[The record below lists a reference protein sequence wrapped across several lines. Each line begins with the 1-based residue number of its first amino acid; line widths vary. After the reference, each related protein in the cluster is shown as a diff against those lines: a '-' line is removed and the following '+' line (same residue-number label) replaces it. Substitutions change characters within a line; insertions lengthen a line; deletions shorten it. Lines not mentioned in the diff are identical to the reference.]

1 MKQLGF
7 TLVELMIVVAII
19 GILAAISYP
28 SYQSYVERS
37 GRADGIAKLMEIMQ
51 AQERYASTNQTY
63 TADVANALGYG
74 AEPVPSNERRYNI
87 SADDCPDGTPIDR
100 CVLLTAVPAG
110 AQANDTR
117 CGTLTLDNRGTKGEN
132 GTLEVVDCW

>member
-19 GILAAISYP
+19 GILGAIAYP

-37 GRADGIAKLMEIMQ
+37 GRADGMAKLMEIMQ
-51 AQERYASTNQTY
+51 AQERYASSNQVY
-63 TADVANALGYG
+63 TADLDDALGYG
-74 AEPVPSNERRYNI
+74 VEPVPSNEGRYAI
-87 SADDCPDGTPIDR
+87 SADVCPGGAPIDN
-100 CVLLTAVPAG
+100 CVLLTAVPIG

-117 CGTLTLDNRGTKGEN
+117 CGTLTLDSRGTKGEN
-132 GTLEVVDCW
+132 GTLDVADCW